1 MKRFWNIGAGLL
13 IGLSLSACA
22 VTGTAASSTLEVSK
36 AHRSG
41 IVWPKN
47 QALPTFAEAKRLD
60 VADIEALPGDEQ
72 LALVTLQG
80 LVNREVPRVYLL
92 QSNDDEGKYTWL
104 RDGLRLGYTVHKDPW
119 ALLEKYGN
127 RVEGLIV
134 YDPDVPDS
142 INVATTLAGLRDG
155 IVASPELAERLSAE
169 YGLSVTE
176 DLRGRFTDRLDA
188 YAWQLDNLWSE
199 TTHRLLVGLPP
210 TRSVEIP
217 PGIPEYFEPV
227 LTEEQQVRD
236 ASNRDVY
243 DIDLSSVLSG
253 DDVYVRFD
261 DSFAD
266 DGWGPAV
273 HELTVR
279 ADGEVIAQFVPGSP
293 EEETFLYDPDTSQLN
308 EGEDPHRF
316 ADNGRY
322 FVYRFSPPE
331 GAEAL
336 TLQVEMW
343 NQFKVSVS
351 SQQPPTS
358 SVQVPL
364 GMLRDYAVANRAM
377 VFWLDPNIAA
387 ERALFERIMD
397 DVEPYTPYLGWFAQD
412 VAGEFS
418 GTELTSE
425 HGVYVLA
432 ADWFS
437 NMTVFSG
444 TRAERVKTRRA
455 PVPELENK
463 IYLTF
468 TVSEGDNLQYNQHRL
483 RVLWDD
489 PYRGSVPLNW
499 STSPLL
505 LDAAPAMLNY
515 YQRTA
520 TANDL
525 LIAGPSGAGYIYPT
539 PWPDGTFD
547 SFTEQ
552 TAKYMRRSGMD
563 VVYVLNR
570 VDGVNVPLSKLEA
583 DAYEQDVAPEGLFL
597 SWENFTD
604 LSFLDH
610 GTPQATVRGVGS
622 VSEAEEAIAAASE
635 GWDGQSPLFLSIG
648 VLAWSMTPEDV
659 HGLAASL
666 SSDFEVVR
674 ADHFFKLA
682 RAAYGD

>member
-1 MKRFWNIGAGLL
+1 MKQFWKVGVGLIL
-13 IGLSLSACA
+13 GVSLSACA
-22 VTGTAASSTLEVSK
+22 LSGPMLEASRS
-36 AHRSG
+36 HRSG

-104 RDGLRLGYTVHKDPW
+104 RDGLKLGYRVHKNPW
-119 ALLEKYGN
+119 SLLNKYGQH
-127 RVEGLIV
+127 VEGMIV
-134 YDPDVPDS
+134 YDPEVADS
-142 INVATTLAGLRDG
+142 INVATTLAGLRNG
-155 IVASPELAERLSAE
+155 IVVSPALAERLDND
-169 YGLSVTE
+169 YGFEVIE
-176 DLRGRFTDRLDA
+176 DLRGRFSDRLDA
-188 YAWQLDNLWSE
+188 YTWQVNNLWDE
-199 TTHRLLVGLPP
+199 TTRRMLIGLAP
-210 TRSVEIP
+210 TRSVEVP
-217 PGIPEYFEPV
+217 PGIPEYFETL
-227 LTEEQQVRD
+227 LTEEEQVRD
-236 ASNRDVY
+236 ASNRQVY
-243 DIDLSSVLSG
+243 DLDLSSALGG

-261 DSFAD
+261 DAFTD

-273 HELTVR
+273 HEVTVQ
-279 ADGEVIAQFVPGSP
+279 ADGETIAQFVPGSP
-293 EEETFLYDPDTSQLN
+293 EEEAFLYDTGGSQLN

-322 FVYRFSPPE
+322 FVYRFTPPE
-331 GAEAL
+331 GAGSM
-336 TLQVEMW
+336 TLSVEMW
-343 NQFKVSVS
+343 NQFKVSAA

-358 SVQVPL
+358 SLQVPF

-377 VFWLDPNIAA
+377 VFYLDPNIAA
-387 ERALFERIMD
+387 ERALFERIMA

-425 HGVYVLA
+425 YGVYVLA

-437 NMTVFSG
+437 NMTVFAG
-444 TRAERVKTRRA
+444 TRAEVVKPEPGRVPKLR
-455 PVPELENK
+455 NK

-489 PYRGSVPLNW
+489 PYRGSVPINW

-505 LDAAPAMLNY
+505 LDAAPAILNY

-539 PWPDGTFD
+539 PWPDDAFD
-547 SFTEQ
+547 VFTEQ
-552 TAKYMRRSGMD
+552 TAKYMKRTGMD

-570 VDGVNVPLSKLEA
+570 VDGVSVPLSASEA
-583 DAYEQDVAPEGLFL
+583 AAYETIGLEGLQIDYTTTT
-597 SWENFTD
+597 E
-604 LSFLDH
+604 LSFLEG
-610 GTPQATVRGVGS
+610 GTPLSTVRGVGS
-622 VSEAEEAIAAASE
+622 VSEAEEAIAEAAE
-635 GWDGQSPLFLSIG
+635 GWDGDSPLFLSIG
-648 VLAWSMTPEDV
+648 ILAWTLTPEDID
-659 HGLAASL
+659 GLADSL
-666 SSDFEVVR
+666 SSDFRVVR